1 MTTVFLQIFLPPSV
15 GFSPCRP
22 ILRFFP
28 LPVVSSAIHFMALR
42 REGWLCLVE
51 TMFPSCS
58 GLLFHNTSSAQRGEV
73 PSSDFSCS
81 AEGRSL

>member
-42 REGWLCLVE
+42 RKGWLCLVE